1 MFCIE
6 NNNPT
11 STEQLGASCIC
22 PEADLSATT
31 DGRCMEEKTLCK
43 THNSPLILATFFFIA
58 KTAWC
63 GWRRAGSLSNG
74 ASSDKLCL
82 RVVSLLVII

>member
-11 STEQLGASCIC
+11 STEQANGSFLHM
-22 PEADLSATT
+22 SATT
-31 DGRCMEEKTLCK
+31 DGRSMEEKTLCK
-43 THNSPLILATFFFIA
+43 THNSPLILATFFCIA

-63 GWRRAGSLSNG
+63 GWRRASGLSNG